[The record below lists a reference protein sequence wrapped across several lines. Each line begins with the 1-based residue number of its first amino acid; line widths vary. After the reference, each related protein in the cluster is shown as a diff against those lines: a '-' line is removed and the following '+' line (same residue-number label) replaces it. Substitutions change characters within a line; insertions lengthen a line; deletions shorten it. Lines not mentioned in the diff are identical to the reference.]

1 MSTPMPDVATD
12 MAEERVSRSAWGLL
26 FFLTALN
33 ILNFVDRMIIA
44 SVAPLLMADL
54 HLSRAQIGLL
64 TGFGFV
70 FFYTLV
76 GLFLGMAADR
86 YRRLPLIGAGLVLWS
101 AMTAVS
107 GWARSF
113 IQLAIPRIFVGV
125 GEATLTPA
133 SISMLS
139 DAFPPRRLGF
149 AIGVYYAGIPLGL
162 ATALISSSYIAPRFG
177 WRFAFFALGVLGL
190 IATACLAFLKEPQR
204 RRAAAAKD
212 GSAAPAPRPSFHVLL
227 RDLSGALVGRPA
239 LTLALLGGA
248 LLCYGSGA
256 ALLGVTWLVEERGFA
271 YADAAFRAGVVAVIA
286 GFAGNVAGGMFADAC
301 ARRFRNGR
309 LWSLV
314 ILTAFLTI
322 PAWLFYSVT
331 PGTPLFY
338 ACWLLT
344 SAGTTAWFGPLF
356 STYQELSPLQTRS
369 TIVAFALLVLNLLGV
384 GPGPLITGM
393 IGDARGLGY
402 GLLISVVI
410 TAFAIIPFAL
420 AARSEGKR
428 LEGKSLEGKSLEGKS
443 MEQYS

>member
-1 MSTPMPDVATD
+1 VISEELRSISTATKEI
-12 MAEERVSRSAWGLL
+12 AEERVSRAAWALL
-26 FFLTALN
+26 FYLTALN

-86 YRRLPLIGAGLVLWS
+86 FRRLPLIGFGLVLWS

-113 IQLAIPRIFVGV
+113 IQLAIPRIFVGI

-139 DAFPPRRLGF
+139 DAFPPRRLGL
-149 AIGVYYAGIPLGL
+149 AVGVYYAGIPLGL
-162 ATALISSSYIAPRFG
+162 AIALISSSFIAPRYG

-204 RRAAAAKD
+204 RAVTV
-212 GSAAPAPRPSFHVLL
+212 GIAPRPSIRELL
-227 RDLSGALVGRPA
+227 RDLGQALVKRPA
-239 LTLALLGGA
+239 LSLALLGGA

-256 ALLGVTWLVEERGFA
+256 ALLGVTWLVEERGFK

-286 GFAGNVAGGMFADAC
+286 GFAGNVAGGAFADWC

-314 ILTAFLTI
+314 MMTAFLVI
-322 PAWLFYSVT
+322 PAWLFYSIQ

-356 STYQELSPLQTRS
+356 STYQELSPLRTRS

-428 LEGKSLEGKSLEGKS
+428 A
-443 MEQYS
+443 EQPA

>member
-1 MSTPMPDVATD
+1 MPTPTTDVPED
-12 MAEERVSRSAWGLL
+12 KVSRSAWALL

-44 SVAPLLMADL
+44 SVAPLLIQDL

-86 YRRLPLIGAGLVLWS
+86 FKRLPLIGAGLILWS

-113 IQLAIPRIFVGV
+113 IALAIPRVFVGI

-133 SISMLS
+133 SISMLG
-139 DAFPPRRLGF
+139 DAFPPRRLGL
-149 AIGVYYAGIPLGL
+149 AVGVYYAGIPLGL
-162 ATALISSSYIAPRFG
+162 AVALISSSFIAPRYG
-177 WRFAFFALGVLGL
+177 WRVSFFVLGALGLL
-190 IATACLAFLKEPQR
+190 ATVCLAFLREPER
-204 RRAAAAKD
+204 RR
-212 GSAAPAPRPSFHVLL
+212 SAALEPASRPSTRELL
-227 RDLSGALVGRPA
+227 RDLGGALVRRPA
-239 LTLALLGGA
+239 LTLSLLGGS

-256 ALLGVTWLVEERGFA
+256 ALLGVTWLVEERGFP
-271 YADAAFRAGVVAVIA
+271 YATAAFRAGIVAVIA
-286 GFAGNVAGGMFADAC
+286 GFLGNVAGGAFADAC
-301 ARRFRNGR
+301 AKRWKTGR

-314 ILTAFLTI
+314 LMTAFFTI
-322 PAWLFYSVT
+322 PAWLFYTLT
-331 PGTPLFY
+331 PGSPQWYT
-338 ACWLLT
+338 CWLLT

-356 STYQELSPLQTRS
+356 SAYQELSPLRTRS

-393 IGDARGLGY
+393 IGDRSSLSY
-402 GLLISVVI
+402 GLLISLVI
-410 TAFAIIPFAL
+410 TALAIIPFAL
-420 AARSEGKR
+420 AAHSEGKR
-428 LEGKSLEGKSLEGKS
+428 A
-443 MEQYS
+443 EQLA